1 MKKFV
6 GIVSLTLVMVML
18 FTVSAFAASVSTLTT
33 EIDKDNRT
41 VKVSG
46 TVSEPVEGQQ
56 ATIMILK
63 GNVDLSSL
71 TDDDIA
77 YIDQVPVSGGK
88 YEFNAAIAAD
98 KGDSFTV
105 YVGGSDIAAPKPQ
118 RFSFTSLSKGPGDCN
133 GDGVVNL
140 KDYMIVL
147 SSYNT
152 SSSDANFD
160 PMADL
165 NGDNV
170 INLKDYMEV
179 LSNYNKSYN

>member
-118 RFSFTSLSKGPGDCN
+118 RFSFTSLSKGEGDCN
-133 GDGVVNL
+133 GDGVVDVE
-140 KDYMIVL
+140 DYMYVFRNYGKIA
-147 SSYNT
+147 
-152 SSSDANFD
+152 SDSGFELE
-160 PMADL
+160 ADL
-165 NGDNV
+165 TGDGNV
-170 INLKDYMEV
+170 DIEDYMAV
-179 LSNYNKSYN
+179 FRNYGNVYN

>member
-118 RFSFTSLSKGPGDCN
+118 RFSFTSLKKGPGDCT
-133 GDGVVNL
+133 GDGAVNL
-140 KDYMIVL
+140 EDYMLVINNWGRI
-147 SSYNT
+147 ST
-152 SSSDANFD
+152 DPNFD
-160 PMADL
+160 VRADC
-165 NGDNV
+165 NDDGA
-170 INLKDYMEV
+170 INLEDYMEV
-179 LSNYNKSYN
+179 INNWGKVY

>member
-118 RFSFTSLSKGPGDCN
+118 RFSFTSLSKGEGDCN
-133 GDGVVNL
+133 GDGVVDL
-140 KDYMIVL
+140 EDYMYVFRN
-147 SSYNT
+147 YGKT
-152 SSSDANFD
+152 ASDSGFELE
-160 PMADL
+160 ADL
-165 NGDNV
+165 TGDGNV
-170 INLKDYMEV
+170 DIEDYMAV
-179 LSNYNKSYN
+179 FRNYGNVYN

>member
-33 EIDKDNRT
+33 DVDKDNRT

-63 GNVDLSSL
+63 GNAELSSL
-71 TDDDIA
+71 TDEDIA
-77 YIDQVPVSGGK
+77 YIDQVPVAGGK

-118 RFSFTSLSKGPGDCN
+118 RFSFTSLSKGPGDCT
-133 GDGVVNL
+133 GDGRVNL
-140 KDYMIVL
+140 EDYMLVF
-147 SSYNT
+147 NNWGKT
-152 SSSDANFD
+152 SADADFN
-160 PMADL
+160 ADADCT
-165 NGDNV
+165 GDGK
-170 INLKDYMEV
+170 INLEDYMEV
-179 LSNYNKSYN
+179 FNNWGQVYN

>member
-71 TDDDIA
+71 TDDDIT

-118 RFSFTSLSKGPGDCN
+118 RFSFTSLSKGEGDCN
-133 GDGVVNL
+133 GDGVVDVE
-140 KDYMIVL
+140 DYMYVFRNYGKIA
-147 SSYNT
+147 
-152 SSSDANFD
+152 SDSGFELE
-160 PMADL
+160 ADL
-165 NGDNV
+165 TGDGNV
-170 INLKDYMEV
+170 DIEDYMAV
-179 LSNYNKSYN
+179 FRNYGNVYN

>member
-33 EIDKDNRT
+33 DVDKDNRT

-63 GNVDLSSL
+63 GNAELSSL
-71 TDDDIA
+71 TDEDIA
-77 YIDQVPVSGGK
+77 YIDQVAVVGGK

-118 RFSFTSLSKGPGDCN
+118 RFSFTSLKKGPGDCT
-133 GDGVVNL
+133 GDGAVNL
-140 KDYMIVL
+140 EDYMLVINNWGRI
-147 SSYNT
+147 ST
-152 SSSDANFD
+152 DPNFD
-160 PMADL
+160 VRADC
-165 NGDNV
+165 NDDGA
-170 INLKDYMEV
+170 INLEDYMEV
-179 LSNYNKSYN
+179 INNWGKVY

>member
-118 RFSFTSLSKGPGDCN
+118 RFSFTSLSKGPGDCD

-140 KDYMIVL
+140 TDYMLVL
-147 SSYNT
+147 NNYGKT
-152 SSSDANFD
+152 SQDPDFD
-160 PMADL
+160 PLADTD
-165 NGDNV
+165 GDGV
-170 INLKDYMEV
+170 INLTDYMDV
-179 LSNYNKSYN
+179 LNNFGKVYK

>member
-118 RFSFTSLSKGPGDCN
+118 RFSFTSLKKGPGDCN
-133 GDGVVNL
+133 GDGLVNL
-140 KDYMIVL
+140 DDYQAVI
-147 SSYNT
+147 YNFGKT
-152 SSSDANFD
+152 EAD
-160 PMADL
+160 PTFSFEADL
-165 NGDNV
+165 NGDGM
-170 INLKDYMEV
+170 INLDDYQEV
-179 LSNYNKSYN
+179 IYNFGKTYN